1 MGEQGMDSAMGEV
14 SSPEH
19 GGPDQTGDGEL
30 IARVRTGDTAAFGQL
45 FERHRDVAL
54 SVARRNSD
62 SATDAED
69 AVSEAFSSIFQA
81 LSVGIGPDSFFRA
94 YLLSAVTRIARH
106 RNVHAGRSGLTSE
119 TEILDQAT
127 HDADPVL
134 LEFESNTVSHA
145 FSTLPERWQAVLWYL
160 DVERMKPATAATYL
174 GLSPNA
180 VSALAIRARDGLRK
194 AYLQSHV
201 SVTVQDDCAPFASK
215 LGSFAMNTL
224 RRAERRSVQEHLDN
238 CAKCTAVLVE
248 LNDVSSA
255 MRAGLI
261 PVVLGAGALGWF
273 GLAPAG
279 GVVASAGLLGWLQGL
294 ARAIFEWF
302 QQLGRTTLAIAGA
315 AVVVVAVAVV
325 AVASQG
331 FGLWLPPPTVQAEP
345 AVSASN
351 GPQGQPTAE
360 TSPLAPPPPTE
371 VGETPSPLPPVAV
384 PSPLPVPSP
393 TVPTPARND
402 PTPAATPSPT
412 ASPTVP
418 PTQAAQL
425 LVSASASARPP
436 SSAPLLRVNFNVS
449 GTTMLEPATVT
460 LRLKGDSS
468 LAFGLWD
475 HQPAGWQCEV
485 VDNATMRCESKAPD
499 RADLSFKIYAVV
511 SQTAASAVLNYE
523 YSSSQT
529 RSFSADYVL
538 R

>member
-1 MGEQGMDSAMGEV
+1 MDSSMGEV

-19 GGPDQTGDGEL
+19 GGPDQTSDGEL

-81 LSVGIGPDSFFRA
+81 LSAGKGPDSFFRA

-127 HDADPVL
+127 QDADPVL
-134 LEFESNTVSHA
+134 LEFESNTVSQA
-145 FSTLPERWQAVLWYL
+145 FSSLPESWQAVLWYL
-160 DVERMKPATAATYL
+160 DVERMKPAMAATYL

-201 SVTVQDDCAPFASK
+201 SETVQDNCAPYASK

-224 RRAERRSVQEHLDN
+224 RRTERRAVQEHLEN
-238 CAKCTAVLVE
+238 CAKCTAVLLE
-248 LNDVSSA
+248 LTDVSSA

-279 GVVASAGLLGWLQGL
+279 GVVASAGLLVWLQGIV
-294 ARAIFEWF
+294 RAIFEWF
-302 QQLGRTTLAIAGA
+302 QQLGRTTLAVSGA
-315 AVVVVAVAVV
+315 AVVVVAVAVA

-331 FGLWLPPPTVQAEP
+331 FGLWSPPPTAQAEP
-345 AVSASN
+345 AAPTSN
-351 GPQGQPTAE
+351 SPQVQPTAE
-360 TSPLAPPPPTE
+360 TSPVASPPPTE

-393 TVPTPARND
+393 TAPPSARND
-402 PTPAATPSPT
+402 PTPSATPSP
-412 ASPTVP
+412 AVP

-436 SSAPLLRVNFNVS
+436 SSAPLLRVSFNVS

-485 VDNATMRCESKAPD
+485 VDKATIRCESKAPD
-499 RADLSFKIYAVV
+499 RADLSFNIYALV
-511 SQTAASAVLNYE
+511 SPTAASAVLNYE

-529 RSFSADYVL
+529 RIFSADYLL